1 MTNQELTINEIETQ
15 LNLNNRLNRI
25 IGKREPFL
33 RVNVPAEEGLSS
45 ELVRLR
51 RDAGAVNK
59 MSSELTPSVGRI
71 LCKNIFTLFNFINA
85 ALALLLVIVGE
96 PKNALFVSVALAN
109 TLIGAFQE
117 IHAKKTLDKF
127 AILGKGNTTVIRDG
141 VETVINPDDIVLDD
155 IVRLSAGDQIYA
167 DAIILESEGLEANES
182 LLTGEA
188 DNVRKRAGDNLL
200 SGSFITA
207 GAAVSRVTAVGA
219 DSYASALVVEAK
231 RAKTKKS
238 QLMRM
243 LNAIIRALTFV
254 IIPVGALLY
263 YMEIRTGSAP
273 SRALLGATAA
283 MTGMIPQGLVL
294 LTGLTL
300 VVGAVS
306 LSRRKALVQSH
317 YSIETLA
324 RADVLC
330 LDKTGTMTDGTL
342 VFDKL
347 ILQDEFSEEE
357 ATCAIACLIDALR
370 DSNATIV
377 ALRTAFTVPEQSIKA
392 TVTVP
397 FSSERKWSGAFFED
411 LGSVVL
417 GAPGFV
423 FPESNFPF
431 FETAGQLAAEG
442 YRVLCL
448 ASTQERLPEGGRL
461 PEGLHC
467 MALLVLSDNVRADAS
482 DTFQYF
488 AEQGLT
494 IKVISGDDP
503 CAVSAIASRVGL
515 PGADK
520 AVDMSHF
527 TEKSDL
533 SLMVEEYTVFGRVSP
548 RQKRDLIRALQKN
561 GHVACMTG
569 DGVNDVLAM
578 KEADCSVA
586 MVGGSGA
593 ARSVC
598 DFVLMSSNFSAMI
611 NILYEGRRV
620 INNID
625 KISSLYLVR
634 TIYSIMLVV
643 IYIFLPFAFPFE
655 PVQMIAV
662 NALVVGIPTF
672 FLALRPDI
680 KKPEGRFTDGLLKNS
695 LPAAVTIVFE
705 VLAVQAVQ
713 VGFGLSPAETS
724 TICSF
729 LIGSVG
735 FFVLFTVSQPLNVWI
750 GSMLALLAAVYILL
764 FSVAG
769 FIGSIFSLANLL
781 ELNAS
786 IYLTLLLAGLC
797 LFSLLRRGACAV
809 IGRIDLQNK

>member
-1 MTNQELTINEIETQ
+1 METQ
-15 LNLNNRLNRI
+15 LNLNNRRNRVN
-25 IGKREPFL
+25 GKREPFQ
-33 RVNVPAEEGLSS
+33 RVNVPADEGLSS

-85 ALALLLVIVGE
+85 ALALLLVIAGE

-109 TLIGAFQE
+109 TFIGAFQE
-117 IHAKKTLDKF
+117 LHAKKTLDKF
-127 AILGKGNTTVIRDG
+127 SILGKGNTTVIRDG
-141 VETVINPDDIVLDD
+141 AKTVINPDDIVLDD
-155 IVRLSAGDQIYA
+155 IIRLSAGDQIYA
-167 DAIILESEGLEANES
+167 DAVILESEGLEANES

-188 DNVRKRAGDNLL
+188 DNVQKRVGDTVL
-200 SGSFITA
+200 SGSFIIA
-207 GAAVSRVTAVGA
+207 GAAVSRVTAVGL
-219 DSYASALVVEAK
+219 DSYASSLTVEAK
-231 RAKTKKS
+231 KTKTKKS

-243 LNAIIRALTFV
+243 LNVIIRVLTFV
-254 IIPVGALLY
+254 IIPVGVLLY
-263 YMEIRTGSAP
+263 CMEIRTGSAP
-273 SRALLGATAA
+273 SRALLGAAAA

-306 LSRRKALVQSH
+306 LSRRKALVQSI

-342 VFDKL
+342 VFEKL
-347 ILQDEFSEEE
+347 VLQDEFGEEE
-357 ATCAIACLIDALR
+357 ATCAIAHLIDALR
-370 DSNATIV
+370 DGNATSV
-377 ALRTAFTVPEQSIKA
+377 ALRTAFTVPVQSIKA
-392 TVTVP
+392 AVAVP
-397 FSSERKWSGAFFED
+397 FSSDRKWSGAFFEGI
-411 LGSVVL
+411 GSVVL
-417 GAPGFV
+417 GAPSFV

-431 FETAGQLAAEG
+431 FETAGQLAVEG

-448 ASTQERLPEGGRL
+448 ACTQERLLEGGRL
-461 PEGLHC
+461 PEGLRC
-467 MALLVLSDNVRADAS
+467 MALIVLSDNVRTDAS
-482 DTFQYF
+482 DTFKYF

-503 CAVSAIASRVGL
+503 RAASAIAARVGL

-527 TEKSDL
+527 TEKADL
-533 SLMVEEYTVFGRVSP
+533 SPTVEEYTVFGRVSP
-548 RQKRDLIRALQKN
+548 QQKRDLIRALQKN

-586 MVGGSGA
+586 MAGGSGA

-598 DFVLMSSNFSAMI
+598 DFVLMSSNFSVMI
-611 NILYEGRRV
+611 NILNEGRRV

-634 TIYSIMLVV
+634 TIYSIMLAV

-655 PVQMIAV
+655 PVQMTVV

-680 KKPEGRFTDGLLKNS
+680 KKPESRFTDGLLKSS
-695 LPAAVTIVFE
+695 LPAAVTVVFV
-705 VLAVQAVQ
+705 VLAVQVIQ
-713 VGFGLSPAETS
+713 VRFGLSPAETS

-735 FFVLFTVSQPLNVWI
+735 FFVLFTVSRPLNVWI
-750 GSMLALLAAVYILL
+750 GSMLALSAAVYILL
-764 FSVAG
+764 FTVTG
-769 FIGSIFSLANLL
+769 FIGSIFSLGSLL
-781 ELNAS
+781 NINAS

-797 LFSLLRRGACAV
+797 LFWLLRRGACAV
-809 IGRIDLQNK
+809 IGRIDLQTGKG